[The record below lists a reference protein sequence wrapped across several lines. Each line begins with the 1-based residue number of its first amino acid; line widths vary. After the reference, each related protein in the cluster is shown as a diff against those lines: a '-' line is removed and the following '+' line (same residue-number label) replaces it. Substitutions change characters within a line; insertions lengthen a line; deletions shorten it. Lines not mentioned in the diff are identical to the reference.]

1 MENEIKVVFILV
13 FYFFFFYS
21 KQFGF
26 DRLIIAKYYVLE
38 SAYFLKTN

>member
-13 FYFFFFYS
+13 FYFFFYS
-21 KQFGF
+21 KQIGF